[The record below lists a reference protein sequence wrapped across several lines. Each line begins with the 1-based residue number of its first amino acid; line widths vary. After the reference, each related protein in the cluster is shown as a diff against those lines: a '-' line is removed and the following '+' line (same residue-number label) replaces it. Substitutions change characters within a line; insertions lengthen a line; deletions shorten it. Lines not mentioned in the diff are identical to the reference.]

1 MEFEKKIIKVDD
13 LCERFDEKCSRRAVL
28 NDLAK
33 KSKKTT
39 GWFYKYIYNIEIISI
54 AVISII
60 LFILLSCL
68 NDSGLY
74 VGKILNRLCFAE
86 KNVYIFYMIFLLFYT
101 VIVLVVMSVG
111 EYFLGEKILKEYS
124 NLDKDNYE
132 KKYIFLRKTSE
143 MIRDILEDDKNISEI
158 EQFALKNAGYEVSAF
173 ATASDFEN
181 ALTKEHPDLI
191 IMDIMLPDRD
201 GLSVLKDVRAE
212 QSTAKLPVIM
222 VTAKTSEMDKVKG
235 LDQGADDYMT
245 KPFGIME
252 LISRVKALLRRANV
266 SGGSHIY
273 SFDGITMDDA
283 KHQVLVDGQETELT
297 YKEYQLLKMLI
308 QNSGIVLQRSQIL
321 DRVWGIDYEGESRT
335 LDMHI
340 KTLRRKIGEKGNLIQ
355 TVRNVGYTMNYR
367 KDK

>member
-1 MEFEKKIIKVDD
+1 M
-13 LCERFDEKCSRRAVL
+13 
-28 NDLAK
+28 
-33 KSKKTT
+33 
-39 GWFYKYIYNIEIISI
+39 
-54 AVISII
+54 
-60 LFILLSCL
+60 
-68 NDSGLY
+68 
-74 VGKILNRLCFAE
+74 GKI
-86 KNVYIFYMIFLLFYT
+86 Y
-101 VIVLVVMSVG
+101 
-111 EYFLGEKILKEYS
+111 
-124 NLDKDNYE
+124 
-132 KKYIFLRKTSE
+132 
-143 MIRDILEDDKNISEI
+143 ILEDDKNISEI

-181 ALTKEHPDLI
+181 ALTTEHPDLI

-235 LDQGADDYMT
+235 LDQGAVDYMT

-266 SGGSHIY
+266 SGESHIY

-340 KTLRRKIGEKGNLIQ
+340 KTLRHKIGEKGNLIQ

>member
-1 MEFEKKIIKVDD
+1 M
-13 LCERFDEKCSRRAVL
+13 
-28 NDLAK
+28 
-33 KSKKTT
+33 
-39 GWFYKYIYNIEIISI
+39 
-54 AVISII
+54 
-60 LFILLSCL
+60 
-68 NDSGLY
+68 
-74 VGKILNRLCFAE
+74 GKI
-86 KNVYIFYMIFLLFYT
+86 Y
-101 VIVLVVMSVG
+101 
-111 EYFLGEKILKEYS
+111 
-124 NLDKDNYE
+124 
-132 KKYIFLRKTSE
+132 
-143 MIRDILEDDKNISEI
+143 ILEDDKNISEI

-181 ALTKEHPDLI
+181 ALTKEHPYLI

-273 SFDGITMDDA
+273 SFDA

>member
-1 MEFEKKIIKVDD
+1 M
-13 LCERFDEKCSRRAVL
+13 
-28 NDLAK
+28 
-33 KSKKTT
+33 
-39 GWFYKYIYNIEIISI
+39 
-54 AVISII
+54 
-60 LFILLSCL
+60 
-68 NDSGLY
+68 
-74 VGKILNRLCFAE
+74 GKI
-86 KNVYIFYMIFLLFYT
+86 Y
-101 VIVLVVMSVG
+101 
-111 EYFLGEKILKEYS
+111 
-124 NLDKDNYE
+124 
-132 KKYIFLRKTSE
+132 
-143 MIRDILEDDKNISEI
+143 ILEDDKNISEI

-266 SGGSHIY
+266 SGG
-273 SFDGITMDDA
+273 ITMDDA

-340 KTLRRKIGEKGNLIQ
+340 KTLRRKIGEKGSLIQ